1 LPMTEPASHAGTA
14 SARESLAPH
23 GPRAESVPM
32 ATATQAGLL
41 SCHACEAVWPLRL
54 DGQPCPRCQARL
66 HRRKPDSLAYCWAF
80 LLAAIALYGPANLL
94 PIMVTGTLLGEQY
107 NTIIGGVIYL
117 WRDGSYLVA
126 GVVFIASV
134 VIPLFKLGA
143 LLFLLISVQCRMKRW
158 AAERTRLYRMVEV
171 VGRWSMVDVFVVAL
185 LSSLVRMGS
194 LATVRPEA
202 GVAAFG
208 AVVILTMLAS
218 HHFDP
223 RLIWDSLA
231 DNHEHKD

>member
-1 LPMTEPASHAGTA
+1 MTEPAPAVLTAGQVGVLQCQACTA
-14 SARESLAPH
+14 I
-23 GPRAESVPM
+23 
-32 ATATQAGLL
+32 
-41 SCHACEAVWPLRL
+41 WPQQL

-66 HRRKPDSLAYCWAF
+66 RRRKPDSLAYCWAF
-80 LLAAIALYGPANLL
+80 LLAAVALYGPANLL

-117 WRDGSYLVA
+117 WRDASYLVA

-223 RLIWDSLA
+223 RLIWDSIP
-231 DNHEHKD
+231 DNHDHKD